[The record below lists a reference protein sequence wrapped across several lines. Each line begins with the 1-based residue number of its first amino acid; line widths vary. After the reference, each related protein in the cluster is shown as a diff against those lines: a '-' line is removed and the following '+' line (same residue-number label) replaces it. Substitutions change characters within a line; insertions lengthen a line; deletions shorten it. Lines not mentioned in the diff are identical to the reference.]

1 MRKKQRLSGSQNI
14 TGAKMLKRN
23 DQISPANAND
33 RSDALVR
40 ENLHLKARVAELER
54 LATIDTLTP
63 LFNRRYLMQELDRWC
78 WRAHRYGGT
87 FGLLYLDV
95 DRLKQVNDTHGHVA
109 GDNVLCAIADAL
121 SSATRKSDVVARMG
135 GDEFAVLLDSISAE
149 KLAEKAESVRELLPA
164 LPVKTAGPTL
174 KVDVSVGHCLIE
186 SGSRAS
192 EVLIEADRAMYADK
206 RSKYGEDAR

>member
-1 MRKKQRLSGSQNI
+1 
-14 TGAKMLKRN
+14 MLKRK
-23 DQISPANAND
+23 DPISPATTSD

-40 ENLHLKARVAELER
+40 ENMQLKARVAELER

-95 DRLKQVNDTHGHVA
+95 DRLKAVNDTHGHVA
-109 GDNVLCAIADAL
+109 GDNVLCAIAEAL
-121 SSATRKSDVVARMG
+121 TAATRKSDVVARMG
-135 GDEFAVLLDSISAE
+135 GDEFALLLDSISAE
-149 KLAEKAESVRELLPA
+149 RLAEKAVSLRNLLTS
-164 LPVKTAGPTL
+164 LPVETKGPTL
-174 KVDVSVGHCLIE
+174 KIDVSVGHCLIE

-192 EVLIEADRAMYADK
+192 EVLIEADRVMYADK
-206 RSKYGEDAR
+206 RSKYGETER

>member
-1 MRKKQRLSGSQNI
+1 
-14 TGAKMLKRN
+14 MLKRN
-23 DQISPANAND
+23 DNISND
-33 RSDALVR
+33 DAPGRSDALAR
-40 ENLHLKARVAELER
+40 ENMQLKARIAELER

-87 FGLLYLDV
+87 YGLLYLDV
-95 DRLKQVNDTHGHVA
+95 DRLKTVNDTHGHVA

-121 SSATRKSDVVARMG
+121 NGATRKSDVVARMG
-135 GDEFAVLLDSISAE
+135 GDEFAILLDSISAE
-149 KLAEKAESVRELLPA
+149 RLIEKAASLRKLLTA

-174 KVDVSVGHCLIE
+174 KVDVSVGYCLIE
-186 SGSRAS
+186 GGSRAS

-206 RSKYGEDAR
+206 RTKYGELAR

>member
-63 LFNRRYLMQELDRWC
+63 RFNRRYLMQELDRWC

-109 GDNVLCAIADAL
+109 GDNVLCAIADAWV
-121 SSATRKSDVVARMG
+121 SDPQALANGALVQIVFEQG
-135 GDEFAVLLDSISAE
+135 GISISAPGQAMQ
-149 KLAEKAESVRELLPA
+149 LRRGGGCGREWPSNRGL
-164 LPVKTAGPTL
+164 
-174 KVDVSVGHCLIE
+174 
-186 SGSRAS
+186 
-192 EVLIEADRAMYADK
+192 
-206 RSKYGEDAR
+206 

>member
-1 MRKKQRLSGSQNI
+1 
-14 TGAKMLKRN
+14 MLKRN

-149 KLAEKAESVRELLPA
+149 KLAEKAESVRELVTA
-164 LPVKTAGPTL
+164 LRGRTAGASL

>member
-1 MRKKQRLSGSQNI
+1 
-14 TGAKMLKRN
+14 MLKRN

-33 RSDALVR
+33 RSDALAR
-40 ENLHLKARVAELER
+40 ENLQLKARVAELER

-109 GDNVLCAIADAL
+109 GDNVLCAIAEAL
-121 SSATRKSDVVARMG
+121 NSATRKSDVVARMG
-135 GDEFAVLLDSISAE
+135 GDEFAILLDSISE
-149 KLAEKAESVRELLPA
+149 GRLAEKSASVRKLLTA
-164 LPVKTAGPTL
+164 LPVKTAGPVL
-174 KVDVSVGHCLIE
+174 KINVSVGHCPIE

-192 EVLIEADRAMYADK
+192 EVLIEADRMMYADK
-206 RSKYGEDAR
+206 RSKYSEDAR

>member
-1 MRKKQRLSGSQNI
+1 
-14 TGAKMLKRN
+14 MLKRKDN
-23 DQISPANAND
+23 IPETAATDC
-33 RSDALVR
+33 SDALAR
-40 ENLHLKARVAELER
+40 ENMQLKARIAELER
-54 LATIDTLTP
+54 LATTDTLTP

-95 DRLKQVNDTHGHVA
+95 DRLKTVNDTHGHVA

-121 SSATRKSDVVARMG
+121 NAATRKSDVVARMG
-135 GDEFAVLLDSISAE
+135 GDEFAILLDSISADR
-149 KLAEKAESVRELLPA
+149 LVEKAESVRTLLTA
-164 LPVKTAGPTL
+164 LPVKTAGPIL
-174 KVDVSVGHCLIE
+174 KIDVSVGHCLIQ

-206 RSKYGEDAR
+206 RSKYGELPR